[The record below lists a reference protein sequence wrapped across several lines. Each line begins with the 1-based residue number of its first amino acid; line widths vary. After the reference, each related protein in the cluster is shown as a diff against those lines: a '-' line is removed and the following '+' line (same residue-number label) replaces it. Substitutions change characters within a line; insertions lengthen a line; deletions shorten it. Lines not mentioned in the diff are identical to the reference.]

1 MLNSIVWIEH
11 LASSERTPVESARKP
26 YVPSICR
33 EAARFVTYKPE
44 SKGKSAK
51 LKHTIQGYSPRL
63 PATFRPMDENR
74 CI

>member
-11 LASSERTPVESARKP
+11 LAWSERTPVKSARKP
-26 YVPSICR
+26 YVPPICR
-33 EAARFVTYKPE
+33 KAAQFATYKPE

-51 LKHTIQGYSPRL
+51 LKHDGRLYAPHL
-63 PATFRPMDENR
+63 PATFRPMDEKR